1 MIIDAHQHFWK
12 LSRGDY
18 DWPTPDLDPL
28 YQDFAPDDLAPL
40 LHENGVGG
48 TIVVQATDTE
58 AETEYLLSLADQH
71 DWILGVVGWV
81 DMEADTASQSIAG
94 FAKHPKFVGIRPMM
108 QGFEDDEWMLRP
120 ALAPA
125 IKALIDHTLCF
136 DALVLPKH
144 LPHLAKFL
152 QTYPDLRVVIDH
164 CAKPEI
170 RNRQFQPWA
179 EQIKHIADNSN
190 AFCKISGL
198 VTEANSDW
206 KDKDIIPYAEHVLNC
221 FGPKRVMFGSD
232 WPVLKLAGEYQ
243 GWLQLVQSVIDGYPQ
258 DQKACILYENAEKF
272 YLANRKTISRNLH
285 SRNGS

>member
-18 DWPTPDLDPL
+18 DWLTPELAPI
-28 YQDFAPDDLAPL
+28 YQDFSPDDLAPL
-40 LHENGVGG
+40 LRESGVDG
-48 TIVVQATDTE
+48 TIVVQATNTE
-58 AETEYLLSLADQH
+58 AETEYLLALADKH

-81 DMEADTASQSIAG
+81 DMQANTASQSIAR
-94 FAKHPKFVGIRPMM
+94 FAKHPKFVGIRPMI
-108 QGFEDDEWMLRP
+108 QGIEDDEWMLRP

-125 IKALIDHTLCF
+125 ISTLIKHNLCF

-170 RNRQFQPWA
+170 RNQQFQPWA
-179 EQIKHIADNSN
+179 EHIKHIADSSN
-190 AFCKISGL
+190 AFCKLSGL
-198 VTEANSDW
+198 VTEASADW
-206 KDKDIIPYAEHVLNC
+206 DNKDIIPYAEHILNC
-221 FGPKRVMFGSD
+221 FGPERVMFGSD

-243 GWLQLVQSVIDGYPQ
+243 GWLQAVQSAIDKYPPKQ
-258 DQKACILYENAEKF
+258 QAFVLYKSAENF
-272 YLANRKTISRNLH
+272 YLAKKNATNA
-285 SRNGS
+285 